1 VLSPSEID
9 DDFNYTFGT
18 ETRRVITVEPAPLT
32 ALDYESLVSAGQDLA
47 ITNAKN
53 KAKLGELVNIVTE
66 KWGDERVDDY
76 SKDIFEG
83 DISARTLR
91 SYRHVVTYYGSA
103 AHVCRYIDQRVGW
116 SVLRDTAAH
125 FGDTGKAEAAAFL
138 EHVMSSGIT
147 TYNETMRTLKGG
159 DATPKA
165 PSLADDLA
173 AKLARVLDAVDGV
186 PEMLDAAADDIA
198 TLLQMTSPLKA
209 GRNTEAD
216 DYRAKAQ
223 AIRDALAM
231 QDAAVTP

>member
-1 VLSPSEID
+1 MIAPSD
-9 DDFNYTFGT
+9 
-18 ETRRVITVEPAPLT
+18 
-32 ALDYESLVSAGQDLA
+32 LDYESLVSAGQDLA

-66 KWGDERVDDY
+66 KWGDQRVDDY

-165 PSLADDLA
+165 PSLADALA

-186 PEMLDAAADDIA
+186 PALLEHAAECESWRPSAEWHVIE
-198 TLLQMTSPLKA
+198 T
-209 GRNTEAD
+209 
-216 DYRAKAQ
+216 YRAKAQ

>member
-1 VLSPSEID
+1 MPSMPTGRLWRPI
-9 DDFNYTFGT
+9 
-18 ETRRVITVEPAPLT
+18 VIAPSD
-32 ALDYESLVSAGQDLA
+32 LDYESLVSAGQDLA

-66 KWGDERVDDY
+66 KWGDQRVDDY

-125 FGDTGKAEAAAFL
+125 FGDTGKADAAAFL

-165 PSLADDLA
+165 PSLADALA

-186 PEMLDAAADDIA
+186 PALLEHAAECESWRPSAEWHVIE
-198 TLLQMTSPLKA
+198 T
-209 GRNTEAD
+209 
-216 DYRAKAQ
+216 YRAKAQ

>member
-1 VLSPSEID
+1 M
-9 DDFNYTFGT
+9 
-18 ETRRVITVEPAPLT
+18 TVT
-32 ALDYESLVSAGQDLA
+32 VVSDLDYESLVSAGQDLA

-66 KWGDERVDDY
+66 KWGDARVDDY

-125 FGDTGKAEAAAFL
+125 FGDTGKADAAAFL

-165 PSLADDLA
+165 PSLADALA

-186 PEMLDAAADDIA
+186 PALLEHAAECESWRPSAEWHVIE
-198 TLLQMTSPLKA
+198 T
-209 GRNTEAD
+209 
-216 DYRAKAQ
+216 YRAKAQ

>member
-1 VLSPSEID
+1 VLSPSD
-9 DDFNYTFGT
+9 
-18 ETRRVITVEPAPLT
+18 
-32 ALDYESLVSAGQDLA
+32 LDYESLVSAGQDLA

-66 KWGDERVDDY
+66 KWGDARVDDY

-125 FGDTGKAEAAAFL
+125 FGDTGKADAAAFL

-165 PSLADDLA
+165 PSLADALA

-186 PEMLDAAADDIA
+186 PALLEHAAECESWRPSAEWHVIE
-198 TLLQMTSPLKA
+198 T
-209 GRNTEAD
+209 
-216 DYRAKAQ
+216 YRAKAQ

>member
-1 VLSPSEID
+1 MIAPSD
-9 DDFNYTFGT
+9 
-18 ETRRVITVEPAPLT
+18 
-32 ALDYESLVSAGQDLA
+32 LDYESLVSAGQDLA

-66 KWGDERVDDY
+66 KWGDQRVDDY

-125 FGDTGKAEAAAFL
+125 FGDTGKTDAAAFL

-159 DATPKA
+159 DTTPKA

-173 AKLARVLDAVDGV
+173 AKLTRILDAVDGV
-186 PEMLDAAADDIA
+186 PALLEHAAECESWRPSAEWHVID
-198 TLLQMTSPLKA
+198 T
-209 GRNTEAD
+209 
-216 DYRAKAQ
+216 YRAKAQ

>member
-1 VLSPSEID
+1 MD
-9 DDFNYTFGT
+9 
-18 ETRRVITVEPAPLT
+18 ITS
-32 ALDYESLVSAGQDLA
+32 LDYESLVSAGQDLA

-66 KWGDERVDDY
+66 KWGDQRVDDY

-173 AKLARVLDAVDGV
+173 AKLTRILDAVDGV
-186 PEMLDAAADDIA
+186 PELMERAAGN
-198 TLLQMTSPLKA
+198 LEWE
-209 GRNTEAD
+209 G
-216 DYRAKAQ
+216 DYDSDPDSVTHVLRAKAQ

>member
-1 VLSPSEID
+1 MPSMPTGRLWRPI
-9 DDFNYTFGT
+9 
-18 ETRRVITVEPAPLT
+18 VIAPSD
-32 ALDYESLVSAGQDLA
+32 LDYESLVSAGQDLA

-66 KWGDERVDDY
+66 KWGDQRVDDY

-125 FGDTGKAEAAAFL
+125 FGDTGKADAAAFL

-173 AKLARVLDAVDGV
+173 AKLTRILDAVDGV
-186 PEMLDAAADDIA
+186 PDLMDRAASNLEWEGVDDSDPDSIIH
-198 TLLQMTSPLKA
+198 TLRYS
-209 GRNTEAD
+209 
-216 DYRAKAQ
+216 AQ
-223 AIRDALAM
+223 AIRDALAI
-231 QDAAVTP
+231 AAAQS

>member
-1 VLSPSEID
+1 M
-9 DDFNYTFGT
+9 
-18 ETRRVITVEPAPLT
+18 TVT
-32 ALDYESLVSAGQDLA
+32 VVSDLDYESLVSAGQDLA

-66 KWGDERVDDY
+66 KWGDARVDDY

-125 FGDTGKAEAAAFL
+125 FGDTGKADAAAFL

-173 AKLARVLDAVDGV
+173 AKLTRILDAVDGV
-186 PEMLDAAADDIA
+186 PDLMDRAASNLEWEGVDDSDPDSIIH
-198 TLLQMTSPLKA
+198 TLRYS
-209 GRNTEAD
+209 
-216 DYRAKAQ
+216 AQ
-223 AIRDALAM
+223 AIRDALAI
-231 QDAAVTP
+231 AAAQS

>member
-1 VLSPSEID
+1 M
-9 DDFNYTFGT
+9 
-18 ETRRVITVEPAPLT
+18 TVT
-32 ALDYESLVSAGQDLA
+32 VVSDLDYESLVSAGQDLA

-66 KWGDERVDDY
+66 KWGDQRVDDY

-186 PEMLDAAADDIA
+186 PDLLDSYAEYIYERSPSITEMDIIDG
-198 TLLQMTSPLKA
+198 L
-209 GRNTEAD
+209 
-216 DYRAKAQ
+216 RAKAQ
-223 AIRDALAM
+223 AIRDALAGATERAG
-231 QDAAVTP
+231 AADRGAASVTAEGA